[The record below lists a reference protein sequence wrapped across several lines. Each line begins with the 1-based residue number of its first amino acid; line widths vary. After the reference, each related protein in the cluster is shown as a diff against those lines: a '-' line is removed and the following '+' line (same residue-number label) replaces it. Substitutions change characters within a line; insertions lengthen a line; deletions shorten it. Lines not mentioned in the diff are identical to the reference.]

1 VEGALVVLS
10 AAIHKVQVTEGFRDV
25 LTPKQLDDV
34 DCAALNLSASVTEY
48 LAMAIKYFLDK
59 SVSMYNLLGNSNAW

>member
-1 VEGALVVLS
+1 MLS
-10 AAIHKVQVTEGFRDV
+10 AAIHKVQVTAGFSDV

-48 LAMAIKYFLDK
+48 LAMAIKYFVNK
-59 SVSMYNLLGNSNAW
+59 SISMCNRL